1 MLGKVKVEELEL
13 LDSVN
18 WLCWCEPRGSDS
30 MKVWGQ
36 VEDFGWIFIA
46 EFWALS
52 SVFIE
57 EFVQGNINTEIQ
69 EKNKSEAMHW
79 NYNKLAN

>member
-1 MLGKVKVEELEL
+1 
-13 LDSVN
+13 
-18 WLCWCEPRGSDS
+18 